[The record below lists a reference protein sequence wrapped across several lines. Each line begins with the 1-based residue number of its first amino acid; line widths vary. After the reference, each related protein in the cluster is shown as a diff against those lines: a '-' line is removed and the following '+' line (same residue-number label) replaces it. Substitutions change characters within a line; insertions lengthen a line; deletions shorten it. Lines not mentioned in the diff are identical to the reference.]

1 MEKREFEVTW
11 TIHGTT
17 TVSAYDIDDA
27 KERVAE
33 LYVGELLD
41 ISSYDGPDFDD
52 AEEV

>member
-17 TVSAYDIDDA
+17 TVSAYGPDDA
-27 KERVAE
+27 EERVAE

-41 ISSYDGPDFDD
+41 CSQYDLDIDKT
-52 AEEV
+52 EEA